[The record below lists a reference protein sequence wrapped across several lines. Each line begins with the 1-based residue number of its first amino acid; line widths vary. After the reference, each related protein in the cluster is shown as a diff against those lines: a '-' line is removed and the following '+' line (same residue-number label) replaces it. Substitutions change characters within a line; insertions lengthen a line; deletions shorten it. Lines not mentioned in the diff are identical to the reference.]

1 MELDKRIINKSHPY
15 DCFAGADVKQWVS
28 KKGWFSNNLEDFT
41 NLDSSNLVFASLTAI
56 NDTNTP
62 YQNNKGDFKYFL
74 PECMA
79 KVYKVRQ
86 FRPYQSV
93 KDLPFTVGDVL
104 FIKDKESPTIEKC
117 ICSCITTTNDTI
129 SLITLGTTAYSV
141 QELFENYRWK
151 FTETG
156 DWKPF
161 GEKECD

>member
-15 DCFAGADVKQWVS
+15 DCFSNAEVVS
-28 KKGWFSNNLEDFT
+28 QYSRGWFSNNLEDYT
-41 NLDSSNLVFASLTAI
+41 NLDSSKLVFKTLTAI
-56 NDTNTP
+56 NDTSEPFQTDDGN
-62 YQNNKGDFKYFL
+62 FKYFL
-74 PECMA
+74 PYCMA
-79 KVYKVRQ
+79 KIVYVK

-93 KDLPFTVGDVL
+93 KELPFTVGDVMFL
-104 FIKDKESPTIEKC
+104 KDKESQTIEKC
-117 ICSCITTTNDTI
+117 ICSNITCINDSI

>member
-15 DCFAGADVKQWVS
+15 DCFSNTEVVS
-28 KKGWFSNNLEDFT
+28 QYSRGWFSNNLEDYT
-41 NLDSSNLVFASLTAI
+41 NLDSSNLVFATLTAI

-93 KDLPFTVGDVL
+93 KDLPFTVGDIM
-104 FIKDKESPTIEKC
+104 FIKDKESPTINKC
-117 ICSCITTTNDTI
+117 ICSCITTINDTI

-141 QELFENYRWK
+141 YELFENYRWK

-156 DWKPF
+156 DWKVF
-161 GEKECD
+161 GEKE

>member
-1 MELDKRIINKSHPY
+1 MLELDKRIINKCRPY
-15 DCFAGADVKQWVS
+15 DCFSNAEEVS
-28 KKGWFSNNLEDFT
+28 QYSKGWFTNILEDFT
-41 NLDSSNLVFASLTAI
+41 NLD
-56 NDTNTP
+56 NDTIIFDTLTEVKNSNYP
-62 YQNNKGDFKYFL
+62 FMAEKGFYKFFL
-74 PECMA
+74 PECMV
-79 KVYKVRQ
+79 KVQKK

-104 FIKDKESPTIEKC
+104 FIKDKESPTINKC
-117 ICSCITTTNDTI
+117 ICSSITCNDDRI

>member
-1 MELDKRIINKSHPY
+1 MLELDKRIISNARPY
-15 DCFAGADVKQWVS
+15 DCFSNAEEVS
-28 KKGWFSNNLEDFT
+28 QYSKGWFTNVLEDFA
-41 NLDSSNLVFASLTAI
+41 NLDNTTFDTLTEVKNSKSAYPFI
-56 NDTNTP
+56 TEK
-62 YQNNKGDFKYFL
+62 QFFKFFL

-79 KVYKVRQ
+79 KVQKK
-86 FRPYQSV
+86 FRAYDSI
-93 KDLPFTVGDVL
+93 KELPFTVGDIL
-104 FIKDKESPTIEKC
+104 FIKDKESPTINKC
-117 ICSCITTTNDTI
+117 ICSNITCINDSI

>member
-1 MELDKRIINKSHPY
+1 MLELDKRIISNAHPY
-15 DCFAGADVKQWVS
+15 DCFSNAEEVS
-28 KKGWFSNNLEDFT
+28 QYSKGWFTNFLEDFT
-41 NLDSSNLVFASLTAI
+41 NLD
-56 NDTNTP
+56 NDTIIFDTLTEVKNSNYP
-62 YQNNKGDFKYFL
+62 FMAEKGFYKFFL
-74 PECMA
+74 PECMV
-79 KVYKVRQ
+79 KVYKKY
-86 FRPYQSV
+86 RPYNSI
-93 KDLPFTVGDVL
+93 KELPFTVGDIL

-117 ICSCITTTNDTI
+117 ICSNITCIDDTI

>member
-15 DCFAGADVKQWVS
+15 DCFSNTEVVS
-28 KKGWFSNNLEDFT
+28 QYSRGWFSNNLEDYT
-41 NLDSSNLVFASLTAI
+41 NLDSSNLVFATLTAI

-93 KDLPFTVGDVL
+93 KDLPFTVGDIM
-104 FIKDKESPTIEKC
+104 FIKDKESPTINKC
-117 ICSCITTTNDTI
+117 ICSCITTINDTI

-141 QELFENYRWK
+141 YELFENYRWK

-156 DWKPF
+156 DWKVF